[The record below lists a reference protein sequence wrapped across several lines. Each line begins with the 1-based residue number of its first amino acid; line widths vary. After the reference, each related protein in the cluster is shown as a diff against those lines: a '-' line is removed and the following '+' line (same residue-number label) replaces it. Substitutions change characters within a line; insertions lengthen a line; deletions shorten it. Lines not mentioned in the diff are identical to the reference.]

1 MRSIPYNMLPYFPQ
15 KISSKAISAY
25 LISLIGVSVVFYRYA
40 MSFEY
45 MLMGLAFV
53 TGFFI
58 LSSNCSSRW
67 MNFTHKK
74 FVKNIFWWALS
85 LRVVWVV
92 FSYFFFMAKTGQPFE
107 FEAADSMGYH
117 AEADWLRGETW
128 STVWDYYF
136 NRGYVSDSGYGL
148 YLTTLYK
155 VVGPNIVVTRLL
167 KALYSSI
174 TCVLLYRLSARIMGE
189 RVGRMAG
196 VFAVFMPNLII
207 YCGLHLKETEML
219 FLTVAFLE
227 RADAT
232 MRSKKMHVW
241 DIIGTLLLGGS
252 LFLFRTVLGVVALFS
267 FVTALLF
274 APGRVVRKGRKFF
287 IGLWIALAVLFLV
300 GGTAMNEVEALL
312 ERGTDDQSLKREE
325 QTSHGNQWAQYA
337 TGTVLAPMM
346 FVMPFSTM
354 VDTEQPVQFIMHGG
368 NYVRNFMGYFVL
380 IALFTV
386 LFKKNNWRDFSLI
399 GAFVI
404 GYLGVLAL
412 SGFANAERFLL
423 PAVPGLIAMWAYG
436 ISELD
441 RHSYNLLKYWCLLVV
456 LMEFGWAF
464 FKLGSRGLFS

>member
-1 MRSIPYNMLPYFPQ
+1 MLPYFPR
-15 KISSKAISAY
+15 KISSKALGAY

-53 TGFFI
+53 TGFFL

-92 FSYFFFMAKTGQPFE
+92 FSYFFYMAKTGQPFE

-167 KALYSSI
+167 KALYGSI
-174 TCVLLYRLSARIMGE
+174 TCVLLYKLSARIMGE

-232 MRSKKMHVW
+232 MRSKKMHAW
-241 DIIGTLLLGGS
+241 DIAGTLLLGGS
-252 LFLFRTVLGVVALFS
+252 LFLFRTVLGAVAMFS

-274 APGRVVRKGRKFF
+274 APGRVVRKGRKFYV
-287 IGLWIALAVLFLV
+287 GLWVVLGIFVLA
-300 GGTAMNEVEALL
+300 GGTIKNEVDELI
-312 ERGTDDQSLKREE
+312 EGSETNQEVKRLE
-325 QTSHGNQWAQYA
+325 QTSRGNQWAKYA
-337 TGTVLAPMM
+337 TGAVMSPMM

-354 VDTEQPVQFIMHGG
+354 VDTDQQNQNVMHGG
-368 NYVRNFMGYFVL
+368 NFVRNFMGIFVL
-380 IALFTV
+380 IALFV
-386 LFKKNNWRDFSLI
+386 AIFKKKTWRNFSLI
-399 GAFVI
+399 GSFAV
-404 GYLGVLAL
+404 GYLGVLAF
-412 SGFANAERFLL
+412 SGFANSERFLL
-423 PAVPGLIAMWAYG
+423 PALPALIIMWAYG
-436 ISELD
+436 VSELTK
-441 RHSYNLLKYWCLLVV
+441 RSYNFVGYWFYVV
-456 LMEFGWAF
+456 ILMEFGWAF
-464 FKLGSRGLFS
+464 FKIGSRGLF

>member
-25 LISLIGVSVVFYRYA
+25 LISLIGVSVVFNRYA

-53 TGFFI
+53 AGFFL

-67 MNFTHKK
+67 MNYSHKR

-85 LRVVWVV
+85 LRIVWVV
-92 FSYFFFMAKTGQPFE
+92 FSYFFYIAKTGQPFE
-107 FEAADSMGYH
+107 FDAADSMGYH
-117 AEADWLRGETW
+117 ASAEWLSGQAW
-128 STVWDYYF
+128 SMVWYNNF
-136 NRGYVSDSGYGL
+136 NLGYVSDSGYVL

-155 VVGPNIVVTRLL
+155 VFGPNIIITRLL

-174 TCVLLYRLSARIMGE
+174 TCVLLYKLSARIIGE
-189 RVGRMAG
+189 RVGRLAG

-227 RADAT
+227 RADAA
-232 MRSKKMHVW
+232 MRSQKLHVW
-241 DIIGTLLLGGS
+241 DIAGALLLGGS

-274 APGRVVRKGRKFF
+274 APGRVVRKGRKFYV
-287 IGLWIALAVLFLV
+287 GLWVVLGIAVLA
-300 GGTAMNEVEALL
+300 GGTVKNEVDELI
-312 ERGTDDQSLKREE
+312 EGRETNQEMKRLE
-325 QTSHGNQWAQYA
+325 QTSRGNLWAKYA
-337 TGTVLAPMM
+337 TGTVMSPMM

-354 VDTEQPVQFIMHGG
+354 VDTDQQNQNVMHGG
-368 NYVRNFMGYFVL
+368 NFVRNFMGIFVL
-380 IALFTV
+380 IALY
-386 LFKKNNWRDFSLI
+386 LAIFKKKTWRDFSLI
-399 GAFVI
+399 GSFAI

-412 SGFANAERFLL
+412 SGFANSERFLL
-423 PAVPGLIAMWAYG
+423 PALPALIIMWAYG
-436 ISELD
+436 VSELTK
-441 RHSYNLLKYWCLLVV
+441 RSYNFVGYWFYVV
-456 LMEFGWAF
+456 ILMEFGWAF
-464 FKLGSRGLFS
+464 FKLGSRGLF

>member
-15 KISSKAISAY
+15 KISSKALSAY
-25 LISLIGVSVVFYRYA
+25 LVALIGVSVVFYRYA

-45 MLMGLAFV
+45 MFMGLAFV
-53 TGFFI
+53 TVFFL
-58 LSSNCSSRW
+58 LSSNFSCRW

-74 FVKNIFWWALS
+74 FVKNIFWWAIAV
-85 LRVVWVV
+85 RVVWVV
-92 FSYFFFMAKTGQPFE
+92 FSYFFYMAKTGQPFE
-107 FEAADSMGYH
+107 FGAADSMGYH
-117 AEADWLRGETW
+117 AEADWLRGEAW
-128 STVWDYYF
+128 SKVWDYYF

-155 VVGPNIVVTRLL
+155 VVGSNIVVARLL

-174 TCVLLYRLSARIMGE
+174 TCVILYKLSSRIMGE

-241 DIIGTLLLGGS
+241 DIVGTLLLGGS
-252 LFLFRTVLGVVALFS
+252 LFLFRTVLGAVALFS

-274 APGRVVRKGRKFF
+274 APGRTVRKRRKFYV
-287 IGLWIALAVLFLV
+287 GLWVVLGIAVLAGSTV
-300 GGTAMNEVEALL
+300 KNEVDKYIEGR
-312 ERGTDDQSLKREE
+312 ETNQESKRLE
-325 QTSHGNQWAQYA
+325 QTSRGNQWAQYA
-337 TGTVLAPMM
+337 TGAVMSPMM

-354 VDTEQPVQFIMHGG
+354 VDTDQQNQNMMHGG
-368 NYVRNFMGYFVL
+368 NFVRNFMGIFVL
-380 IALFTV
+380 IALY
-386 LFKKNNWRDFSLI
+386 LAIFKKKTWRDFSLI
-399 GAFVI
+399 GSFAI

-412 SGFANAERFLL
+412 SGFANSERFLL
-423 PAVPGLIAMWAYG
+423 PALPALIIMWAYG
-436 ISELD
+436 VSELTK
-441 RHSYNLLKYWCLLVV
+441 RSYNFVGYWFYVV
-456 LMEFGWAF
+456 ILMEFGWAF
-464 FKLGSRGLFS
+464 FKIGSRGLF